1 MRSSFVAL
9 AVLVAGGLVGAA
21 ACSSDPVATNP
32 DASTTTQEAGSEE
45 TITIGVNL
53 ALTGSLAAFG
63 QGEQQATRVA
73 QQQINALGGVLG
85 KKVVFEIVDDRTD
98 TTVSKPNFEGFF
110 GRKLP
115 VVLGPTG
122 SGQAPDGQLIAKA
135 AGFPLISPSASTPV
149 TTNAEPALNRFFF
162 RTAPSHALQA
172 KAIAIRLF
180 KGFGPAPAPTDAGAG
195 DGGAPAS
202 GSCRKVAIVNQDD
215 AYGNP
220 IAAGIKETMTALG
233 GDAPVVIK
241 VPITAS
247 ANYDAEA
254 AQVVAAKADC
264 QVIVA
269 FPAVGAV
276 YMRSF
281 KKAIATDTSRDW
293 STFVS
298 MGSNGLKSEDTLV
311 KGRDNPAD
319 PASPTSTEGMYVM
332 NFDLSPKTPQANEF
346 KNVFDVT
353 TGADPKAD
361 LPGYAANHFDAAILA
376 VLAIQRAGTVTDGT
390 KIRDALFEVSRP
402 PGTAF
407 SPAKLADAL
416 VALRAGQDI
425 DYDGASGPV
434 NFDDFGEVLAN
445 FVVFKVETGKF
456 AEVKAAGLTPDDLK

>member
-1 MRSSFVAL
+1 MRTSLVVST
-9 AVLVAGGLVGAA
+9 VLVACGLTGFA
-21 ACSSDPVATNP
+21 ACSSDTVTNTP
-32 DASTTTQEAGSEE
+32 DSGTTVTEAGAEE

-98 TTVSKPNFEGFF
+98 SAVSKPNFEGFF
-110 GRKLP
+110 GRKMP

-122 SGQAPDGQLIAKA
+122 SGQALDGQNIAKA

-149 TTNAEPALNRFFF
+149 TTAAEPQTNRFFF

-180 KGFGPAPAPTDAGAG
+180 KGFGAPAPVDAGAG
-195 DGGAPAS
+195 DGGAPA
-202 GSCRKVAIVNQDD
+202 GNGTCRKVAIVNQDD

-233 GDAPVVIK
+233 GEAPLVLK

-247 ANYDAEA
+247 ANYDAEV
-254 AQVVAAKADC
+254 AQVIAAKPDC

-293 STFVS
+293 SSFVS
-298 MGSNGLKSEDTLV
+298 MGSNGLKAEDTLV

-361 LPGYAANHFDAAILA
+361 LPGYAANQFDAAVLA
-376 VLAIQRAGTVTDGT
+376 VLAIQRAGTTTDGT

-434 NFDDFGEVLAN
+434 NFDEFGEVLAN
-445 FVVFKVETGKF
+445 FVVFKVDAGKF
-456 AEVKAAGLTPDDLK
+456 AEVKAAGLTPEDLK